1 MYIHTFLHFTLV
13 TSLST
18 ADLTDN
24 FSKSNYTYPCYK
36 LYKLCSGSTNSFV
49 VVRIIIQTLDTN
61 SCYNSIIQP
70 LGKFSCL
77 ELP

>member
-1 MYIHTFLHFTLV
+1 MYMHIFLHFTLV
-13 TSLST
+13 ASLST

-24 FSKSNYTYPCYK
+24 FSKSNYTYPY
-36 LYKLCSGSTNSFV
+36 YKLCSVSTNSFV

-61 SCYNSIIQP
+61 SCYNIIIQP